1 MAEGITNPEIE
12 KMYQT
17 AIKAGANGGKIS
29 GAGGG
34 GFMFFYCPNNTRF
47 DVIKAISD
55 LKIQVT
61 PYEFAMSGLY
71 SYSID

>member
-1 MAEGITNPEIE
+1 MAEGITNPDIE

-17 AIKAGANGGKIS
+17 AINAGAIGGKIT

-47 DVIKAISD
+47 DVI
-55 LKIQVT
+55 
-61 PYEFAMSGLY
+61 
-71 SYSID
+71 IDFRTGY